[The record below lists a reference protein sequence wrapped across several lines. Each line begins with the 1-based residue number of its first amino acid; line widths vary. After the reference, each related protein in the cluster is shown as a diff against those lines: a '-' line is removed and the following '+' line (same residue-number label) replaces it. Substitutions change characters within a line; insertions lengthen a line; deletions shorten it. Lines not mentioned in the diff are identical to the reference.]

1 MIILIKIVGI
11 SLKRIK
17 FYFFYFIIC
26 IYYCSL
32 VQNKAK
38 MVELGVDDKLIDMM
52 NVETFPVVFKLLG
65 TLRMLLDK
73 QGLYVELF

>member
-1 MIILIKIVGI
+1 M
-11 SLKRIK
+11 
-17 FYFFYFIIC
+17 
-26 IYYCSL
+26 YYCSL
-32 VQNKAK
+32 VENKAK

-73 QGLYVELF
+73 QGLYIKLF